1 MKITRPSPTLS
12 KIMTTGNPC
21 TPSAD
26 SQWSPVGNWECPQ
39 YHLQR
44 MRRTPPMPEEQR
56 PKPNTTVTNSSGQEW
71 ESKALHGKYPQRVKQ
86 AERWRRQDHQMAKSS
101 WPHRCPRSKPPSQL
115 VPTQHSLEAW
125 RGPLMQTMWPF
136 RRDHWH
142 SGLC

>member
-86 AERWRRQDHQMAKSS
+86 ADVDEDKTIRWLKAAGLIAAQDQSLLAS
-101 WPHRCPRSKPPSQL
+101 WYQHNILWKPGK
-115 VPTQHSLEAW
+115 
-125 RGPLMQTMWPF
+125 GPLMQTMWPF